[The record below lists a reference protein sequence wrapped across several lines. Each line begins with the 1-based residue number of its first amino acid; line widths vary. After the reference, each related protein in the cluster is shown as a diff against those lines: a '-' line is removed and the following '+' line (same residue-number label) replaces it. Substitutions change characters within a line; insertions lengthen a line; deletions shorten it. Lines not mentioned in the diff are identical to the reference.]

1 MSDTTLPEH
10 LEKLIDALQNDPALG
25 EGVIAAVGDHEGTA
39 AAEAAASYYNKAG
52 YPVTAEELIALEIAR
67 KNAVG
72 DALSDAELDL
82 VAGGGSNFF
91 NHLKQTRIAT
101 ARGLWAVGKSGASWL
116 SSDRRLKVSITEAG
130 RDARTGL
137 MQYEFA
143 YRNDPTRRF
152 RGVMADEVAEVMPEA
167 VMVMLSGY
175 HAVDYGRLGLEMT
188 EVDHHV

>member
-82 VAGGGSNFF
+82 VAGGGSSIFSDLPR
-91 NHLKQTRIAT
+91 H
-101 ARGLWAVGKSGASWL
+101 LWATRNIAATSLV
-116 SSDRRLKVSITEAG
+116 SDRRLKVSITEAG

-143 YRNDPTRRF
+143 YRSHPSRRF

>member
-91 NHLKQTRIAT
+91 NHFKSTSIGT
-101 ARGLWAVGKSGASWL
+101 ARSLWALGKSGASWL
-116 SSDRRLKVSITEAG
+116 TSDRRLKVSITEAG

-143 YRNDPTRRF
+143 YRSHPSRRF

>member
-10 LEKLIDALQNDPALG
+10 LEKLIDALQTDPALG

-72 DALSDAELDL
+72 DALSDAELDA
-82 VAGGGSNFF
+82 VAGGGSSIF
-91 NHLKQTRIAT
+91 NTLPRN
-101 ARGLWAVGKSGASWL
+101 LWAQGKFAATSL
-116 SSDRRLKVSITEAG
+116 VSDRRLKVSITEAG

-143 YRNDPTRRF
+143 YRNNPSRRF

-167 VMVMLSGY
+167 VMVMPSGY

>member
-10 LEKLIDALQNDPALG
+10 LEKLIDALQTDPALG

-39 AAEAAASYYNKAG
+39 AAEAAASYYRKAG

-82 VAGGGSNFF
+82 VAGGGSSISSN
-91 NHLKQTRIAT
+91 LPRDL
-101 ARGLWAVGKSGASWL
+101 LWATGTLKFAATSLV
-116 SSDRRLKVSITEAG
+116 SDRRLKVSITEAG

>member
-10 LEKLIDALQNDPALG
+10 LEKLIDALQTNPALG

-91 NHLKQTRIAT
+91 SNLPRN
-101 ARGLWAVGKSGASWL
+101 LWATGKLATSL
-116 SSDRRLKVSITEAG
+116 VSDRRLKVSITEAG

-143 YRNDPTRRF
+143 YRSHPSRRF

-167 VMVMLSGY
+167 VMVMPSGY